1 MRQNERRLIIAA
13 VATAWLGGLGH
24 SEAIAQRARLLEF
37 GPDTIEIRPPRRAAT
52 DTAAVPLD
60 GPDPRER
67 PWVLASVRGLRLP
80 PPPDERDSAR
90 ERQEMWKLAASDDAD
105 ALERVRYWDTPSPAQ
120 RWREML
126 ADMSARAELSGAA
139 ASRARALLD
148 TAIHDARIAAWDS
161 KNAYRRPRPSEL
173 DARLVPEVAVPRGPS
188 YPCEHAVV
196 AGVAA
201 EILGHL
207 FPRDRTRLAGA
218 AHEAAWSRVVASAV
232 YPSDAKAGL
241 ALGRAVAELVIEQ
254 AIIGDRERLQEAPA
268 VAGRPQARFREDVAD
283 VDGCALAPRRARGPP
298 FHVGRREDL
307 DLVED
312 PRGVGDG
319 RRSGGER
326 AGGDDEGEGERDER
340 QAWAT
345 HAAIVRR
352 PDRVAD
358 RLTPGVRAC

>member
-105 ALERVRYWDTPSPAQ
+105 ALERVRYWDTVSPAQ
-120 RWREML
+120 RWHEML

-148 TAIHDARIAAWDS
+148 TAIHEARVAAWDS

-207 FPRDRTRLAGA
+207 FPRDRARLAGA
-218 AHEAAWSRVVASAV
+218 AHEAARSRVVASAV

-268 VAGRPQARFREDVAD
+268 VAGRPPPASAKTLPMWTAARWPPGVPEARPSMSGAERTLTWSRIHAAS
-283 VDGCALAPRRARGPP
+283 GTAGAAAASAQEATTRARGSATSGRP
-298 FHVGRREDL
+298 GRRTL
-307 DLVED
+307 RLY
-312 PRGVGDG
+312 
-319 RRSGGER
+319 
-326 AGGDDEGEGERDER
+326 AG
-340 QAWAT
+340 
-345 HAAIVRR
+345 
-352 PDRVAD
+352 
-358 RLTPGVRAC
+358 LTGSRTA